1 MSSKSPVRSCDDVDE
16 TALSFAEIKALCA
29 GDPRIKERMDLD
41 VEVSKLK
48 LMKADHKS
56 KQYRL
61 EDQLL
66 KFYPQEIEKHK
77 GFIQGFEADMETL
90 AAHPH
95 PKDGFA
101 GMEIRGT
108 VLDDKEKAGAALLD
122 FCKELKGTDPVQLG
136 SYRGFAMSAAFD
148 AWKQEVTLMLKGQ
161 MTHRVSLGTDPRG
174 NLTRIDNAL
183 AQMPHRLEATQ
194 AKLDNLYQQQATAKE
209 EAGKVFPYEDDLRVK
224 SARLVELDTALNLD
238 GKGQPQPEQVMAKS
252 TRPSVLA
259 ELKAA
264 ATSKPSVTKPK
275 THEKEVD
282 AR

>member
-1 MSSKSPVRSCDDVDE
+1 MLVLLCRVPYKEPYERLEPCEGKLSRTVLRGGIGSNDDLLPDQTLENKQRFIGQIMTSKSPVRSCEDVDE
-16 TALSFAEIKALCA
+16 QVLSYAEVKALCA
-29 GDPRIKERMDLD
+29 GNPLIKEKMNLD
-41 VEVSKLK
+41 VEVAKLK
-48 LMKADHKS
+48 VLKADHQSQK
-56 KQYRL
+56 YRL
-61 EDQLL
+61 EDKLL

-101 GMEIRGT
+101 GMEIRGS

-136 SYRGFAMSAAFD
+136 SYRGFSMSAAFD

-183 AQMPHRLEATQ
+183 AQMPQRLEATKAQ
-194 AKLDNLYQQQATAKE
+194 LDNLYQQQAAAKE
-209 EAGKVFPYEDDLRVK
+209 EAGKAFLGSYTIVT
-224 SARLVELDTALNLD
+224 SILV
-238 GKGQPQPEQVMAKS
+238 
-252 TRPSVLA
+252 
-259 ELKAA
+259 
-264 ATSKPSVTKPK
+264 
-275 THEKEVD
+275 
-282 AR
+282 